1 MAEIGQLPPAY
12 RVPPG
17 HPAKGTGE
25 GDRAPRRKPER
36 ERRQPDQRRQRRDDN
51 DDGSGIDEYA

>member
-17 HPAKGTGE
+17 FPGKGP
-25 GDRAPRRKPER
+25 GDGKQAPQRKPDS
-36 ERRQPDQRRQRRDDN
+36 ERRQSDPHPRRRKQDD
-51 DDGSGIDEYA
+51 DEHGIDEYA